1 MGFVG
6 ITLLTCAVGMV
17 FIAYRI
23 LGMDFKNRLY
33 RASFLL
39 CMVFAVGR
47 FSEFMILQSQTLEQA
62 LIYRRW
68 YGVWFMAAALSPLCF
83 WYFARM
89 GEIVTNRR
97 IQRLIMAFIFLPA
110 IIFMGIEFS
119 GVNTYGTLRQGENGQ
134 FVFTIPG
141 RDWFTWV
148 RAIWFPAV
156 SFLMT
161 IFTWVAFQKAEKEKE
176 RLWKGFLFLTTIIA
190 IVESVST
197 HVVYP
202 MLDLSTSPL
211 RTAIPLTLGSL
222 IYAWAF
228 TDFRLFEVNHDKAIA
243 DIVASVSNMLV
254 LVDMELNI
262 KQFNNASLEILGM
275 EGKDL
280 QDQSIAMLFNTQDWT
295 STVRELK
302 ELQLKGQRHTRTY
315 TLSQGERTCHLSI
328 TISPIF
334 SGRRQIG
341 FIFVGTDLTQFHQ
354 HQDQL
359 ERYAKKLE
367 RSNQELERFAHIASH
382 DLKEPLRSVCSF
394 IMLLERKLRP
404 TLDPEARAYIQY
416 ATDGAK
422 QMNELIEDVLEF
434 SRLDKAGQIHAP
446 VDLNEVMDQ
455 VNRNLF
461 SLIND
466 KGARL
471 VYNELPTLSGEE
483 GQFLRLFQNLV
494 ENGLKFNEAIMPE
507 VVVNYDFEAGYH
519 HFQFIDNGIGV
530 KPGFE
535 EKVFE
540 MFQRLHNREAYT
552 GSGMGL
558 SICKKIVDRYEG
570 QITVSRNEVSGSTFE
585 IKIPEAMAA

>member
-1 MGFVG
+1 MDFVG
-6 ITLLTCAVGMV
+6 LVLLACAVGMI
-17 FIAYRI
+17 FIGYRI
-23 LGMDFKNRLY
+23 LGMDVKNPLY
-33 RASFLL
+33 RSSFLL
-39 CMVFAVGR
+39 CMVFAIGR
-47 FSEFMILQSQTLEQA
+47 FAEFMVWQSESLEKA
-62 LIYRRW
+62 LMYRRW

-83 WYFARM
+83 WFFSNVPSF
-89 GEIVTNRR
+89 IQKKW
-97 IQRLIMAFIFLPA
+97 IQRLILGFIFIPA
-110 IIFMGIEFS
+110 ILFTGVEFF
-119 GVNTYGTLRQGENGQ
+119 GTNTYGTLREHAGKG
-134 FVFTIPG
+134 FVFTIPS
-141 RDWFTWV
+141 RDVFTWA
-148 RAIWFPAV
+148 RAIWFPLV
-156 SFLMT
+156 SLLMT
-161 IFTWVAFQKAEKEKE
+161 IFTWVAFQHAKTEKE

-190 IVESVST
+190 IVESMST

-202 MLDLSTSPL
+202 MLDLPTSPL
-211 RTAIPLTLGSL
+211 RTAIPLTMGSL

-275 EGKDL
+275 EGKHL

-295 STVRELK
+295 STVRSLK
-302 ELQLKGQRHTRTY
+302 QLQLKGQRFTNEY
-315 TLSQGERTCHLSI
+315 TINQGERTCHLSI

-341 FIFVGTDLTQFHQ
+341 YVFVGTDLTRFKTDQE
-354 HQDQL
+354 QL

-367 RSNQELERFAHIASH
+367 TSNQELERFAHIASH

-434 SRLDKAGQIHAP
+434 SRLDKPNQTDETI
-446 VDLNEVMDQ
+446 DLNGVLEQ

-461 SLIND
+461 SLIQD

-471 VYNELPTLSGEE
+471 VYNELPTLKGEE
-483 GQFLRLFQNLV
+483 GQFLRLFQNLI
-494 ENGLKFNEAIMPE
+494 ENGLKFNESIMPE
-507 VVVNYDFEAGYH
+507 VVINYDFEAGYH
-519 HFQFIDNGIGV
+519 KFQVIDNGIGI

-535 EKVFE
+535 DKVFQ
-540 MFQRLHNREAYT
+540 MFKRLHNRKAYS

-558 SICKKIVDRYEG
+558 SICKKIIDRYEG
-570 QITVSRNEVSGSTFE
+570 DIRVYRNESTGSTFE
-585 IKIPEAMAA
+585 ITLPVAA